1 MHAFSSFEIKS
12 DSTAATDGAAAPQ
25 CLSCYVKEKIIK
37 MLDILPGY
45 YIVFLAL
52 GLAAIVVVLFYSFTR
67 NSNYEVQQ
75 RAKKIQQRREKE
87 NQAK

>member
-1 MHAFSSFEIKS
+1 MHFMLYSR
-12 DSTAATDGAAAPQ
+12 
-25 CLSCYVKEKIIK
+25 KIII

-45 YIVFLAL
+45 YVVFLAL

-75 RAKKIQQRREKE
+75 RAKKIQLKREKE
-87 NQAK
+87 NQARSNDA

>member
-1 MHAFSSFEIKS
+1 
-12 DSTAATDGAAAPQ
+12 
-25 CLSCYVKEKIIK
+25 
-37 MLDILPGY
+37 MLDILPSY

-75 RAKKIQQRREKE
+75 RAKKIQLKREKE
-87 NQAK
+87 NQGK

>member
-1 MHAFSSFEIKS
+1 MTSA
-12 DSTAATDGAAAPQ
+12 STATTSGG
-25 CLSCYVKEKIIK
+25 LSHSAFHARFKQNIIY

-52 GLAAIVVVLFYSFTR
+52 GLAAVLVVFFYSFTR

-75 RAKKIQQRREKE
+75 RAKKIQEKRRK
-87 NQAK
+87 ASKPSDK

>member
-1 MHAFSSFEIKS
+1 
-12 DSTAATDGAAAPQ
+12 
-25 CLSCYVKEKIIK
+25 

-52 GLAAIVVVLFYSFTR
+52 GLAAVLVVFFYSFTR

-75 RAKKIQQRREKE
+75 RAKKLQQKRQKE
-87 NQAK
+87 NQIR

>member
-1 MHAFSSFEIKS
+1 
-12 DSTAATDGAAAPQ
+12 
-25 CLSCYVKEKIIK
+25 

-52 GLAAIVVVLFYSFTR
+52 GLASIVVVLFYSFTR

-75 RAKKIQQRREKE
+75 RAKKIQQKREKD
-87 NQAK
+87 NQTN

>member
-1 MHAFSSFEIKS
+1 MTSA
-12 DSTAATDGAAAPQ
+12 STATTSGA
-25 CLSCYVKEKIIK
+25 LSHSAFHARFKQNIIY

-52 GLAAIVVVLFYSFTR
+52 GLAAVLVVFFYSFTR

-75 RAKKIQQRREKE
+75 RAKKSRRRGEKHQ
-87 NQAK
+87 NLAINSH

>member
-1 MHAFSSFEIKS
+1 MHFMLYSR
-12 DSTAATDGAAAPQ
+12 
-25 CLSCYVKEKIIK
+25 KIII

-45 YIVFLAL
+45 YVVFLAL

-75 RAKKIQQRREKE
+75 RAKKIQQKREKD
-87 NQAK
+87 NQARSNDD

>member
-1 MHAFSSFEIKS
+1 MHFMLYSR
-12 DSTAATDGAAAPQ
+12 
-25 CLSCYVKEKIIK
+25 KIII

-75 RAKKIQQRREKE
+75 RAKKIQQKREKD
-87 NQAK
+87 NQARSNDA

>member
-1 MHAFSSFEIKS
+1 MHFMLYSR
-12 DSTAATDGAAAPQ
+12 
-25 CLSCYVKEKIIK
+25 KIII

-45 YIVFLAL
+45 YVVFLAL

-75 RAKKIQQRREKE
+75 RAKKIQQKREKE
-87 NQAK
+87 NQAQSNDA

>member
-1 MHAFSSFEIKS
+1 
-12 DSTAATDGAAAPQ
+12 
-25 CLSCYVKEKIIK
+25 

-52 GLAAIVVVLFYSFTR
+52 GLAAVLVVFFYSFTR

-75 RAKKIQQRREKE
+75 RAKKSKRE
-87 NQAK
+87 AKTSKPNDE

>member
-1 MHAFSSFEIKS
+1 MKA
-12 DSTAATDGAAAPQ
+12 DSTAATGRAADPEH
-25 CLSCYVKEKIIK
+25 LSCYIQENVIK
-37 MLDILPGY
+37 MLDILPVY

-75 RAKKIQQRREKE
+75 RAKKIQQKREKD
-87 NQAK
+87 NQVK

>member
-1 MHAFSSFEIKS
+1 
-12 DSTAATDGAAAPQ
+12 
-25 CLSCYVKEKIIK
+25 

-52 GLAAIVVVLFYSFTR
+52 GLSAVLVVFFYSFTR

-75 RAKKIQQRREKE
+75 RAKKLQQKRQKE
-87 NQAK
+87 NQITSDDG

>member
-1 MHAFSSFEIKS
+1 
-12 DSTAATDGAAAPQ
+12 
-25 CLSCYVKEKIIK
+25 

-52 GLAAIVVVLFYSFTR
+52 GLAAVLVVFFYSFTR

-75 RAKKIQQRREKE
+75 RAKKLQQKRQKE
-87 NQAK
+87 NQITSEDG

>member
-1 MHAFSSFEIKS
+1 MHFMLYSR
-12 DSTAATDGAAAPQ
+12 
-25 CLSCYVKEKIIK
+25 KIII

-45 YIVFLAL
+45 YVVFLAL

-75 RAKKIQQRREKE
+75 RAKKIQQKREKD
-87 NQAK
+87 NQARSNDA

>member
-1 MHAFSSFEIKS
+1 MHFMLYSR
-12 DSTAATDGAAAPQ
+12 
-25 CLSCYVKEKIIK
+25 KIII

-45 YIVFLAL
+45 YVVFLAL

-75 RAKKIQQRREKE
+75 RAKKIQQKREKE
-87 NQAK
+87 SQAQSNDA

>member
-1 MHAFSSFEIKS
+1 
-12 DSTAATDGAAAPQ
+12 
-25 CLSCYVKEKIIK
+25 

-45 YIVFLAL
+45 YLVFLAL

-75 RAKKIQQRREKE
+75 RAKKIQQKREKD
-87 NQAK
+87 NQTN

>member
-1 MHAFSSFEIKS
+1 VTSASNA
-12 DSTAATDGAAAPQ
+12 TTDGA
-25 CLSCYVKEKIIK
+25 LSHSVFHARFKKNITH

-52 GLAAIVVVLFYSFTR
+52 GLAAVLVVFFYSFTR

-75 RAKKIQQRREKE
+75 RAKKIQEKRQKASKSSDE
-87 NQAK
+87 

>member
-1 MHAFSSFEIKS
+1 
-12 DSTAATDGAAAPQ
+12 
-25 CLSCYVKEKIIK
+25 

-52 GLAAIVVVLFYSFTR
+52 GLAAVLVVFFYSFTR

-75 RAKKIQQRREKE
+75 RAKKLLQKRQKE
-87 NQAK
+87 NQITSDDG

>member
-1 MHAFSSFEIKS
+1 MIPQHQEMAQQTPKTSHATFK
-12 DSTAATDGAAAPQ
+12 
-25 CLSCYVKEKIIK
+25 KIITK

-75 RAKKIQQRREKE
+75 RAKKIQQKREKD
-87 NQAK
+87 NQTN